1 MSMKLETIMDG
12 DDEGLLPPALE
23 RSMPEDAAE
32 YMLFVVDDGHA
43 KTSTA
48 SSRAAASRPRAR
60 LDQIRKAAL
69 KLSEDLTKEYIWQRD
84 SFNLEVVSRK
94 SLLYLRGLTSYGDC
108 VEDEWLVVYMLREL
122 SKSFPDVWVRIGD
135 SDGEFL
141 LVEAAKA
148 VPRWLN
154 PEMDANRV
162 WIHGGKLKIIP
173 LEATTKP
180 SVELADAVQVIRT
193 VPNSLVHTPALE
205 KEAFYRLNKYPKH
218 VSSSIYHTRLILPRK
233 IAFVLHDRPRAIAP
247 AVEAFVARDPISTK
261 KIFGPTTTNT
271 ESDKS
276 STPCQHQ
283 LQFPP
288 TDLVVI
294 STKFT
299 RVLYAQIRGQRF
311 TPPNGWPA
319 AFSAFCEKALL
330 SDTENSEPKQ
340 KGKEKA
346 ASPDEQTPDLEKL
359 KVMVELSMKLTC
371 GFELMASTVD
381 TSNNRIV
388 REVGLVLEDLADDE
402 GAATELPSDN
412 EIQAWKDFD
421 REDDDSW
428 LNIDFDDF
436 ERELDS
442 GRNEV
447 GQTRS
452 ATKGGGPTAESATPK
467 QSGPVDVGAG
477 FGDAGVQT
485 DLRRI
490 VSQFQAFL
498 NDKDAGIEGAEFDE
512 MDEDDEDDDDD
523 EYEDEDDSDEDNGDG
538 IDFDEDEFN
547 RLMREMMGLPP
558 ADNAPQVANK
568 TTTPTTTSAA
578 EKTAES
584 KTSGLAGDDDADDV
598 EGILNLAAQFE
609 AELKGHGALKV
620 NPPKSKGKDTSSTKE
635 IAVGEQGRSAL
646 THSSMAAEVD
656 SDSDDDDG
664 EVDVDFNL
672 AKNLLESFK
681 GQEGMAG
688 PAGNILSMLG
698 MTLPRDNDD
707 DDEDEKED

>member
-1 MSMKLETIMDG
+1 
-12 DDEGLLPPALE
+12 
-23 RSMPEDAAE
+23 
-32 YMLFVVDDGHA
+32 
-43 KTSTA
+43 
-48 SSRAAASRPRAR
+48 
-60 LDQIRKAAL
+60 
-69 KLSEDLTKEYIWQRD
+69 
-84 SFNLEVVSRK
+84 
-94 SLLYLRGLTSYGDC
+94 
-108 VEDEWLVVYMLREL
+108 MLREL

-162 WIHGGKLKIIP
+162 WIHRGELKVIP
-173 LEATTKP
+173 LEATGKP
-180 SVELADAVQVIRT
+180 SMELAEAVQVIRT
-193 VPNSLVHTPALE
+193 APNSLVHIPALE
-205 KEAFYRLNKYPKH
+205 KEAFYRLNKYPGH
-218 VSSSIYHTRLILPRK
+218 VASSIYHTRLILPRK
-233 IAFVLHDRPRAIAP
+233 IAFVLHDRPTAIAP
-247 AVEAFVARDPISTK
+247 AVEAFMARDPISTK
-261 KIFGPTTTNT
+261 KVFGPTTRNT
-271 ESDKS
+271 GSDKS
-276 STPCQHQ
+276 STPFPHE

-299 RVLYAQIRGQRF
+299 RVLYAQLRGQRF

-319 AFSAFCEKALL
+319 AFGAFCEGALL
-330 SDTENSEPKQ
+330 SGTENAEA
-340 KGKEKA
+340 KGKGKGKA
-346 ASPDEQTPDLEKL
+346 ILSDEQTPDLEKL
-359 KVMVELSMKLTC
+359 QVMVELSMKLTC

-381 TSNNRIV
+381 TSNSRTV
-388 REVGLVLEDLADDE
+388 REVGLVLEDLADVE
-402 GAATELPSDN
+402 GAATGLPTDI
-412 EIQAWKDFD
+412 EVQAWKDVD

-442 GRNEV
+442 GRKEKE
-447 GQTRS
+447 QTS
-452 ATKGGGPTAESATPK
+452 ATKEGGSTAESATPK
-467 QSGPVDVGAG
+467 QPAPVDTGAG

-498 NDKDAGIEGAEFDE
+498 NDDNAGIEGAEFDE
-512 MDEDDEDDDDD
+512 MDKDDDDDDNDD
-523 EYEDEDDSDEDNGDG
+523 EYEDEDDSDEDNEGG

-558 ADNAPQVANK
+558 AENAPQTSAT
-568 TTTPTTTSAA
+568 TTTPTAAAA
-578 EKTAES
+578 EKAAKR
-584 KTSGLAGDDDADDV
+584 KTSGFANEDDADDG
-598 EGILNLAAQFE
+598 EGILSLAAQFE
-609 AELKGHGALKV
+609 AELKGHGALKL
-620 NPPKSKGKDTSSTKE
+620 NPPKPSGKGTLSTRE
-635 IAVGEQGRSAL
+635 IADGKQGSRPVASP
-646 THSSMAAEVD
+646 SMAAEMG

-698 MTLPRDNDD
+698 MTLPRDNDE
-707 DDEDEKED
+707 DEDEEEEEEEED